1 MSLFGAASGGFAQM
15 KPRLRV
21 CMFHGTETVPNG
33 ADVAASHQRVIDA
46 ATSDY
51 DQWLDGHAGRLLD
64 VDSVKPKHHIV
75 PCDQGYIISCTIN
88 VIYH

>member
-1 MSLFGAASGGFAQM
+1 M

-21 CMFHGTETVPNG
+21 CLFHGTETVPHG
-33 ADVAASHQRVIDA
+33 ADVTASHQRVIDA

-51 DQWLDGHAGRLLD
+51 DTWLDGHAGRLLD
-64 VDSVKPKHHIV
+64 VDSVKPKHHIG
-75 PCDQGYIISCTIN
+75 PCDQGDIISCIIN